1 MSWEHI
7 LDEDDYRLYRDNI
20 SLLEDQ
26 VLNHFPEAYKTP
38 EILSALRRIPRH
50 LFVNASYRYLAY
62 TDNAFPTLS
71 GLTTSAPSVVA
82 EMISHL
88 RIGRGDRVLEIGT
101 GTGYEAAVLC
111 EMGAKVFSVE
121 IDKHLANTA
130 NGILIRLGY
139 KLNRQKE
146 KQDKEEIRRFSNMKA
161 LFPQRGTL
169 NLFIGNG
176 RYGLPEHS
184 PFRGIIVAASIP
196 DQRHID
202 HLASQLSEE
211 GGRLVVPIG
220 RRNEQ
225 ILHIIEKKKGN
236 VILYK
241 VEGTTFNFI
250 RLI

>member
-1 MSWEHI
+1 MFREHI
-7 LDEDDYRLYRDNI
+7 LDEDDYRLYRNNI

-26 VLNHFPEAYKTP
+26 ILNHFPEAYKTP
-38 EILSALRRIPRH
+38 EILSAIRRVPRH

-71 GLTTSAPSVVA
+71 GLTTSAPSVIA

-88 RIGRGDRVLEIGT
+88 RVGRGDRVLEIGT
-101 GTGYEAAVLC
+101 GTGYQAAVLC
-111 EMGAKVFSVE
+111 EMGIKVFSVE

-139 KLNRQKE
+139 KLNRQKGSNT
-146 KQDKEEIRRFSNMKA
+146 KEEIRQYSNMKA
-161 LFPQRGTL
+161 LFPRRGTL

-176 RYGLPEHS
+176 RYGLYEHS
-184 PFRGIIVAASIP
+184 PFRGIILAASIP
-196 DQRHID
+196 DQRQID
-202 HLASQLSEE
+202 HLTNQLSEE

-220 RRNEQ
+220 RRDEQ
-225 ILHIIEKKKGN
+225 ILHILEKKRGKMT
-236 VILYK
+236 LYK
-241 VEGTTFNFI
+241 VEGTTFSFI